1 MVEIS
6 PGKSEDENAEPGQD
20 KEAKTKVFSRK
31 EWMVNVWKAH
41 KKVKEGKKK
50 ELSTG
55 PKNQTTL

>member
-20 KEAKTKVFSRK
+20 KEAKKKVFSRK

-41 KKVKEGKKK
+41 
-50 ELSTG
+50 
-55 PKNQTTL
+55 